1 MESVWAA
8 VWKIQLQGSL
18 SAPAPKAWAGA
29 MLQFSPALAAELDCC
44 GPP

>member
-1 MESVWAA
+1 MENVWAA

-18 SAPAPKAWAGA
+18 SALAPKPRAGV